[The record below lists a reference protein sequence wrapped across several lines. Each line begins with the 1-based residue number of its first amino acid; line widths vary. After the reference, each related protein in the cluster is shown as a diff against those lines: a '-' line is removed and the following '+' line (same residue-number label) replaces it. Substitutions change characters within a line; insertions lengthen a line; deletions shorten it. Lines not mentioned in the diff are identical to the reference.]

1 MILISTKKH
10 AKGGG
15 NRRGVATILQ
25 ITYTCYSLYYI
36 LMDKYFGLSVFYFN
50 VPVIVDAE

>member
-1 MILISTKKH
+1 MILISTKKR

-25 ITYTCYSLYYI
+25 ITYSLYYI